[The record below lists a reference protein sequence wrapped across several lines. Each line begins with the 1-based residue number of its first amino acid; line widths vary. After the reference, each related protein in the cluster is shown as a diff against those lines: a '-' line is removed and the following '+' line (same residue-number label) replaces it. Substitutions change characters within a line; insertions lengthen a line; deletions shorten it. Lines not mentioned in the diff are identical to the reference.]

1 MSLIRLKTYF
11 YKHCRSF
18 SLIIRNYRNFY
29 FSLQKDNTLINKPYC
44 KKASLAKN
52 NKQSPTCE
60 VIDRACKMSL
70 LFSLSFNIA
79 RHKIKS

>member
-18 SLIIRNYRNFY
+18 SLIWNYRNFY
-29 FSLQKDNTLINKPYC
+29 FSLQKDNTLINKLYC

-52 NKQSPTCE
+52 KKQSPTCE

-79 RHKIKS
+79 RHKIES